1 ATVVFIGKSM
11 TAKGGQNPIEPA
23 GLAKPIVFGP
33 NMDNFADITT
43 KFLANNAALQV
54 ADESEL
60 ESIIDS
66 LLRDESRSRELGQA
80 ARKVVQTNMGS
91 VERTVEMIISGIKT
105 AKMVQTY

>member
-1 ATVVFIGKSM
+1 
-11 TAKGGQNPIEPA
+11 
-23 GLAKPIVFGP
+23 
-33 NMDNFADITT
+33 MDNFADITT

-105 AKMVQTY
+105 TKMVQTY